1 MFRQLKKT
9 LVATAIASLT
19 LGSIGPA
26 FADSADTLPD
36 MGTSAGSTL
45 SIGQEMQMG
54 DYYVRQL
61 RGSAPLINDPLLV
74 QYINGLGMRLVAH
87 ANSVRT
93 PFHFYLINNDQ
104 INAFAF
110 FGGNVVLH
118 SALFRYSDNESELA
132 SVMAHEISHVT
143 QRHLARAMEDQ
154 KRNAPL
160 TWVGALGSILLA
172 MASPQAG
179 MAALTGTLAGTQQ
192 GMISFTRQ
200 NEEEA
205 DRIGIQV
212 LQRSGFDPQAMP
224 MFMGKL
230 LDESRYSTRPPE
242 MLLTHP
248 LPESRLADARN
259 RANQMR
265 PVVVQSSADFYLAKA
280 RTLGMY
286 TNGDNKLG
294 TDLLNAWDKGN
305 IRQQHAAQ
313 YGRALLAM
321 ESNNFDQ
328 ARKTLQPLLNAD
340 PQNAWYLDLAT
351 DIDLGQKKTS
361 DAINRLKNARELR
374 TNPVLQLNL
383 ANALLQGGQP
393 GEAATI
399 LNRYTFTYK
408 EDGNGWDL
416 LAQAEGALGNRD
428 QELAARAESMA
439 LVGQLEQAISLLS
452 SASSQVKLG
461 SLQQARYD
469 ARIDQLRDLQARFRP
484 YQKMLGDPMTD
495 AVKIYHNPRCSKS
508 RETLSLLQSRG
519 IDPEVVLYLETPPDA
534 GTLRQL
540 LQLLG
545 MESPRELMRQK
556 EDLYKSLNLAD
567 PALSNAALI
576 QAMVDNP
583 KLIERPIVV
592 SRGQARIGRPPE
604 QVLEIVS

>member
-54 DYYVRQL
+54 DYYGQL

-484 YQKMLGDPMTD
+484 YQKM
-495 AVKIYHNPRCSKS
+495 
-508 RETLSLLQSRG
+508 
-519 IDPEVVLYLETPPDA
+519 
-534 GTLRQL
+534 
-540 LQLLG
+540 
-545 MESPRELMRQK
+545 
-556 EDLYKSLNLAD
+556 
-567 PALSNAALI
+567 
-576 QAMVDNP
+576 
-583 KLIERPIVV
+583 
-592 SRGQARIGRPPE
+592 
-604 QVLEIVS
+604 

>member
-361 DAINRLKNARELR
+361 DAINCLKNARELR

-484 YQKMLGDPMTD
+484 YQKM
-495 AVKIYHNPRCSKS
+495 
-508 RETLSLLQSRG
+508 
-519 IDPEVVLYLETPPDA
+519 
-534 GTLRQL
+534 
-540 LQLLG
+540 
-545 MESPRELMRQK
+545 
-556 EDLYKSLNLAD
+556 
-567 PALSNAALI
+567 
-576 QAMVDNP
+576 
-583 KLIERPIVV
+583 
-592 SRGQARIGRPPE
+592 
-604 QVLEIVS
+604 

>member
-1 MFRQLKKT
+1 MFKQLKKS
-9 LVATAIASLT
+9 LVATLMAALLAS
-19 LGSIGPA
+19 PA
-26 FADSADTLPD
+26 TPVLADVADQLPD

-399 LNRYTFTYK
+399 LNRYTFTNK

-484 YQKMLGDPMTD
+484 YQKM
-495 AVKIYHNPRCSKS
+495 
-508 RETLSLLQSRG
+508 
-519 IDPEVVLYLETPPDA
+519 
-534 GTLRQL
+534 
-540 LQLLG
+540 
-545 MESPRELMRQK
+545 
-556 EDLYKSLNLAD
+556 
-567 PALSNAALI
+567 
-576 QAMVDNP
+576 
-583 KLIERPIVV
+583 
-592 SRGQARIGRPPE
+592 
-604 QVLEIVS
+604 

>member
-1 MFRQLKKT
+1 
-9 LVATAIASLT
+9 
-19 LGSIGPA
+19 
-26 FADSADTLPD
+26 
-36 MGTSAGSTL
+36 
-45 SIGQEMQMG
+45 MG

-192 GMISFTRQ
+192 GMIGFTRQ

-484 YQKMLGDPMTD
+484 YQKM
-495 AVKIYHNPRCSKS
+495 
-508 RETLSLLQSRG
+508 
-519 IDPEVVLYLETPPDA
+519 
-534 GTLRQL
+534 
-540 LQLLG
+540 
-545 MESPRELMRQK
+545 
-556 EDLYKSLNLAD
+556 
-567 PALSNAALI
+567 
-576 QAMVDNP
+576 
-583 KLIERPIVV
+583 
-592 SRGQARIGRPPE
+592 
-604 QVLEIVS
+604 

>member
-230 LDESRYSTRPPE
+230 LDESRHSTRPPE

-383 ANALLQGGQP
+383 ANALLQGGPP

-484 YQKMLGDPMTD
+484 YQKM
-495 AVKIYHNPRCSKS
+495 
-508 RETLSLLQSRG
+508 
-519 IDPEVVLYLETPPDA
+519 
-534 GTLRQL
+534 
-540 LQLLG
+540 
-545 MESPRELMRQK
+545 
-556 EDLYKSLNLAD
+556 
-567 PALSNAALI
+567 
-576 QAMVDNP
+576 
-583 KLIERPIVV
+583 
-592 SRGQARIGRPPE
+592 
-604 QVLEIVS
+604 